1 MKELNK
7 SFIPKFNPSKFF
19 SLKANKEEIDG
30 NISLNPRLKINN
42 LNNSNEM
49 RRNRS
54 LPFINHLNNK
64 LYKSNKN
71 PLCLHQKIFSIVNEV
86 KYKPKKNKF
95 SSLERTSR
103 EMSFILNL
111 KMFNISKLKNN
122 IFEMKD
128 IKKII
133 LRDHG
138 INNSNEKSIIDSS
151 NKLYHNDEN
160 KNVLKNI
167 KKELIQMDN
176 SFSFQNNDFIYNNF
190 EYLCKKCLDN
200 YYSRKI
206 KRNKKKAKSLLNG
219 IYNLDCNEYEQLNK
233 NNLLHNNLICYN
245 NLNRK
250 IRIYNINK
258 NKVDFENDD
267 LLSKNIKEL
276 KRRIKQINYDI
287 YIKGQSLTPKFVK
300 NKLKDKTLKQYR
312 GLNGVF
318 VN

>member
-1 MKELNK
+1 MKEINK
-7 SFIPKFNPSKFF
+7 SLQLSKYNSSKILFPKSKIENIKREF
-19 SLKANKEEIDG
+19 SRNFK
-30 NISLNPRLKINN
+30 LKITKNY
-42 LNNSNEM
+42 LNNSEEM
-49 RRNRS
+49 RKNKS
-54 LPFINHLNNK
+54 LPLIPSNVNKLNNS
-64 LYKSNKN
+64 LNFRE
-71 PLCLHQKIFSIVNEV
+71 KISSIVNEV
-86 KYKPKKNKF
+86 KNKPKKRNK
-95 SSLERTSR
+95 SSFFDKTSK
-103 EMSFILNL
+103 EMSFLLSL
-111 KMFNISKLKNN
+111 KMFKISDSKSN
-122 IFEMKD
+122 IFEKKN
-128 IKKII
+128 IKKMI

-138 INNSNEKSIIDSS
+138 IYNSNEKNIIERS
-151 NKLYHNDEN
+151 NKLYNNEDNIIASKKIKEELDKLN
-160 KNVLKNI
+160 YSFYLK
-167 KKELIQMDN
+167 
-176 SFSFQNNDFIYNNF
+176 NNDFIYNSF

-200 YYSRKI
+200 YYNRKI

-219 IYNLDCNEYEQLNK
+219 ISNLDCNEYEQLNK

-300 NKLKDKTLKQYR
+300 KKLKDKTLKKYR